1 MEESMLKALMEEGIT
16 AAKAG
21 QKERARQCLM
31 QVVEADE
38 NNEKAWLWLS
48 GVVESLEDR
57 QICLENVLSLNP
69 DSEPAKKGL
78 AWIAQQLAD

>member
-48 GVVESLEDR
+48 GVVESLEGK
-57 QICLENVLSLNP
+57 QICLENVLVLNP
-69 DSEPAKKGL
+69 DSGLAKKGL
-78 AWIAQQLAD
+78 AWIAQQQAD

>member
-48 GVVESLEDR
+48 GVVESLEDQ
-57 QICLENVLSLNP
+57 QICLENVLVLNP
-69 DSEPAKKGL
+69 DSGPAKKGL
-78 AWIAQQLAD
+78 AWIAQQQAD